1 VISIFAFVFSIIDRY
16 YFATIPQMENIQGHI
31 DTITFRNEENGF
43 TVARIKEAGKAG
55 LTWIVGALPSVQ
67 VGESLKCEGE
77 WKNNPVYGMQFLVSK
92 YEVEAP
98 STVIGIEKYLAS
110 GLVPGIGPVYAK
122 RIVEKFGEE
131 TLKVIDDDPKRLN
144 EVSGIGKKRLS
155 TIITQWSEQKSI
167 REVMIYLQGLGISTG
182 YAQKIYKQYG
192 DDSISKIK
200 TNPYQ
205 LARDIWGIGFK
216 TADTVAKGLNIAN
229 DAVERIDAGVE
240 YVLSELS
247 TDGHSC
253 YPEDAFLKTAA
264 ELLEIDLGKIE
275 KRLKDLANESRIV
288 LSVVEDRPFIWLK
301 SLHTFEKGIVAA
313 LERLRTT
320 ASALKDIDI
329 DKLLPWA
336 EETLSIKLADFQ
348 RQAIR
353 QGLKEKISIITGGP
367 GTGKSTITNA
377 ILKITE
383 TLTTKITLT
392 APTGRA
398 AKRLSEL
405 TGKPATTIHSL
416 LEYDFKLAGFRRNHS
431 NPLSC
436 ELIIIDEASMI
447 DTGLMFS
454 LLSAIPD
461 TSRVIFVG
469 DIHQLPSVGPGNVL
483 KDFLETTHLPAIT
496 LTEIFR
502 QAQGSRIITNAHL
515 INQGQFP
522 DIRVRSSGDFF
533 FLEEAEPEDI
543 LETIQGLVAE
553 RLPKAYDWSPIN
565 DIQVLTPQNRGIIGT
580 LNLNTIL
587 QEKLNP
593 NGESLSHRGKEF
605 RVGDKVM
612 QLRNNYQKEVFNG
625 DLGIVT
631 EINADDQQVLVQID
645 NNEICYEY
653 RDLDELSLAYAVTV
667 HKFQG
672 SEYPC
677 IIMPIHTTHYRLLH
691 RNLLYTGVTRG
702 KKLVVLVGTKK
713 ALYIAVNRDDVKK
726 RFTGL
731 GSFFL

>member
-1 VISIFAFVFSIIDRY
+1 
-16 YFATIPQMENIQGHI
+16 MEKIQGHI

-43 TVARIKEAGKAG
+43 TVARIKETGKAG
-55 LTWIVGALPSVQ
+55 LTWIVGALPSIQ

-98 STVIGIEKYLAS
+98 NTVIGIEKYLAS

-122 RIVEKFGEE
+122 RIVEKFGED
-131 TLKVIDDDPKRLN
+131 TLNVIDEDPKRLS
-144 EVSGIGKKRLS
+144 EVQGIGKKRLA

-192 DDSISKIK
+192 DQSIATIK
-200 TNPYQ
+200 SNPYQ

-229 DAVERIDAGVE
+229 DAIERIDAGVE

-253 YPEDAFLKTAA
+253 YPEEEFLKTAE
-264 ELLEIDLGKIE
+264 ELLEIELGKIE
-275 KRLKDLANESRIV
+275 NRLKDLANESRIV
-288 LSVVEDRPFIWLK
+288 LSVVDDRPFIWLK
-301 SLHTFEKGIVAA
+301 SLHTCEKGIVAA
-313 LERLRTT
+313 LERLKST
-320 ASALKDIDI
+320 ACGLKDINVE
-329 DKLLPWA
+329 KLMPWA
-336 EETLSIKLADFQ
+336 EKNLNIQLADFQ
-348 RQAIR
+348 RQAVG

-383 TLTTKITLT
+383 TITTKITLA

-405 TGKPATTIHSL
+405 TGNPASTIHSL
-416 LEYDFKLAGFRRNHS
+416 LEYDFKLAGFRRNYS

-461 TSRVIFVG
+461 AARVIFVG

-483 KDFLETTHLPAIT
+483 KDFLETNHVPAIT

-502 QAQGSRIITNAHL
+502 QAQGSRIITNAHR
-515 INQGQFP
+515 INRGQLP
-522 DIRVRSSGDFF
+522 DIRVQRSGDFF
-533 FLEEAEPEDI
+533 FLEETEPENI
-543 LETIQGLVAE
+543 LETIQGLVTE
-553 RLPKAYDWSPIN
+553 RLPKAYNWDPIQ
-565 DIQVLTPQNRGIIGT
+565 DIQVLTPQNRGVIGT
-580 LNLNTIL
+580 YNLNTTL
-587 QEKLNP
+587 QEKINP
-593 NGESLSHRGKEF
+593 DGEPLIHRGKEF

-631 EINADDQQVLVQID
+631 GINTEDQELLVQID
-645 NNEICYEY
+645 NNEVCYEY
-653 RDLDELSLAYAVTV
+653 RELDELSLAYAVTV

-677 IIMPIHTTHYRLLH
+677 IVMPVHTTHYRLLH

-702 KKLVVLVGTKK
+702 KKLVVLVGSKK

-731 GSFFL
+731 GSFLQPKILSASD